1 MSNETPKS
9 TFFVV
14 VDEMLEVPETGE
26 LKIKDPIYRD
36 HVFYVN
42 SPAFTGPDGVTHR
55 ASAKKLVP
63 DKQMGIYEIHLK
75 DPDAKKAITIM
86 TEMVKD
92 DTNPIIGPFNTYAE
106 TLQAKNDKRKRCP
119 SEMAAERGRLV
130 ETQNVEIDAL
140 KARIAELEKKGK

>member
-1 MSNETPKS
+1 MSNETQKS
-9 TFFVV
+9 TFFAV

-42 SPAFTGPDGVTHR
+42 SPGFTGPDGITHR

-63 DKQMGIYEIHLK
+63 DSQMGIYEILMK
-75 DPDAKKAITIM
+75 DPDAKKAIAVM

-92 DTNPIIGPFNTYAE
+92 PTNPIIGPFNSYGDA
-106 TLQAKNDKRKRCP
+106 LQAKNDKRKRCP
-119 SEMAAERGRLV
+119 SELAAERGRLV
-130 ETQNVEIDAL
+130 ESQNVEIDAL
-140 KARIAELEKKGK
+140 KARISELEKKGK